1 MCQCCLS
8 DRLVLLQLH
17 QQHPESCSKLQNR
30 TKSYRIN
37 RYIQKRAVEIK
48 MGRLE
53 GAGYPFNRQ
62 NHLVDKALLK
72 LVEQLGADLVTAHA
86 LNLDE
91 NALLGVVV
99 ENRLARLLEL
109 LEASTVDFLRVI
121 SALDERLSSNIVDSR
136 NARRIEGSVVDSAR
150 WLMNPATS
158 DSLQDN
164 RYRCLEGN
172 NKVDGDQLVERS
184 SLSGCSGETVEDKG
198 GVGVFGDSWWDML
211 VKEGGI
217 ADE

>member
-1 MCQCCLS
+1 MKALGILS
-8 DRLVLLQLH
+8 TD
-17 QQHPESCSKLQNR
+17 EA
-30 TKSYRIN
+30 T
-37 RYIQKRAVEIK
+37 
-48 MGRLE
+48 
-53 GAGYPFNRQ
+53 F
-62 NHLVDKALLK
+62 LVDKALLK
-72 LVEQLGADLVTAHA
+72 LVEQLGADLIAAHA

-109 LEASTVDFLRVI
+109 LEASAIDFLRVI
-121 SALDERLSSNIVDSR
+121 SALDERLSGNIVDSR
-136 NARRIEGSVVDSAR
+136 DARRIEGSVVDSAR
-150 WLMNPATS
+150 RLVNPATS

-172 NKVDGDQLVERS
+172 DKVDGNQLVERS

-198 GVGVFGDSWWDML
+198 GVRVFGDSWRDML
-211 VKEGGI
+211 VKEGGV